1 MMDAFPITITHRAIR
16 DPWSMPT
23 FCHRKNLPTQLCIMP
38 PLERALDPPPRD
50 RTDDRNVRPGTVL
63 LLLLLLRDA
72 LGAGTASRSLATA
85 APSGIWSAYHHI
97 ISYIRNCF
105 TRFLSTSFEEQSC
118 P

>member
-1 MMDAFPITITHRAIR
+1 
-16 DPWSMPT
+16 
-23 FCHRKNLPTQLCIMP
+23 MP

-50 RTDDRNVRPGTVL
+50 RTDDRNVRPGTV
-63 LLLLLLRDA
+63 LLLLLRDA